1 MSGVQLGRWEPEVPQ
16 HGKGSV
22 GEVGTRGPT
31 ACQGF
36 SWGGW
41 NPRSHS
47 MSRVQLGRWEPE
59 VPQHGK
65 GSVGEV
71 GI

>member
-31 ACQGF
+31 AWQGF
-36 SWGGW
+36 SWGGR
-41 NPRSHS
+41 NSRSHS
-47 MSRVQLGRWEPE
+47 PAQVKCLMFGLMTYYN
-59 VPQHGK
+59 
-65 GSVGEV
+65 
-71 GI
+71 